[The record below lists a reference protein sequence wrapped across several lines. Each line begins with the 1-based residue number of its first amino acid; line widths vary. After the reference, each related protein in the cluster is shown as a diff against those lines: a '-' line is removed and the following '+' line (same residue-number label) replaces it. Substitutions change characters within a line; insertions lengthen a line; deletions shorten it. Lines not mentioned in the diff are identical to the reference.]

1 MNPTKDAHQ
10 GEFTGTSAARGQ
22 RERLIEGLMEAY
34 RKPYREDRDRVVTEK
49 GSENTRGR
57 Q

>member
-10 GEFTGTSAARGQ
+10 GEFTGMSAARGQ

-34 RKPYREDRDRVVTEK
+34 RKPSREDRDRVVTEK